1 LPLSRGEQLVSSLF
15 AISEPSGVPLEA
27 GAPSPLPLEN
37 RILSEKVQRLVDE
50 ITGLT
55 LLEVSDLN
63 RALKKKL
70 NLPDVPVMSPASG
83 AAESQDKG
91 SADDHSTKKTSFSL
105 KLTKFEDAKKIAL
118 IKEIRGAI
126 SGLNL
131 VQAKKFVDSLPGVVK
146 EDLSKQEAEELKAKL
161 EKVGATCEIV

>member
-1 LPLSRGEQLVSSLF
+1 MF

-70 NLPDVPVMSPASG
+70 NLPDVPVMSPGIFSTM
-83 AAESQDKG
+83 SQAPQGDI
-91 SADDHSTKKTSFSL
+91 FVL
-105 KLTKFEDAKKIAL
+105 IA
-118 IKEIRGAI
+118 
-126 SGLNL
+126 
-131 VQAKKFVDSLPGVVK
+131 F
-146 EDLSKQEAEELKAKL
+146 
-161 EKVGATCEIV
+161 

>member
-1 LPLSRGEQLVSSLF
+1 MFTLTFKEYFGIVVQLNVNNQIISVAIFYFYICLF
-15 AISEPSGVPLEA
+15 KIK
-27 GAPSPLPLEN
+27 
-37 RILSEKVQRLVDE
+37 IL
-50 ITGLT
+50 
-55 LLEVSDLN
+55 
-63 RALKKKL
+63 
-70 NLPDVPVMSPASG
+70 ASG

-161 EKVGATCEIV
+161 EKVGATCEIVWWVPFVFVSFISYFSILFFDLVVFVNTFLFGFVCQLGNF